1 MKIDNIDKK
10 ILEILLKDAKKTFKS
25 IATECKISIE
35 VARVRYKNLK
45 KKGIITGSIMQILPK
60 NIGINC
66 FGILEIETEQ
76 NMEQK
81 IQNILEEQ
89 SYILAIL
96 KDYLDNNIKAYF
108 ALPNLEALQNAISS
122 LKNQKSILAIKSTL
136 YSGLPFNDFPEK
148 LIINKNAKKNN
159 KSTTKLNFEHGKNN
173 KLKKKYIQ
181 TKKLKKMDKNTRQI
195 AKILSG
201 NARISLSKIAKQQ
214 NISLKKVKKI
224 SQKLKKTL
232 FKKGTITINPFKLG
246 YKAAV
251 EFKIE
256 IKPGYKIDEVH
267 DRLYEIPNITSISK
281 IIGEGNLLAAG
292 PVKDF
297 NDLFTM
303 RNQVKSITGV
313 IRIKSRII
321 QGVSSWPTNFFAL
334 LL

>member
-1 MKIDNIDKK
+1 
-10 ILEILLKDAKKTFKS
+10 
-25 IATECKISIE
+25 
-35 VARVRYKNLK
+35 
-45 KKGIITGSIMQILPK
+45 
-60 NIGINC
+60 
-66 FGILEIETEQ
+66 
-76 NMEQK
+76 MEQK